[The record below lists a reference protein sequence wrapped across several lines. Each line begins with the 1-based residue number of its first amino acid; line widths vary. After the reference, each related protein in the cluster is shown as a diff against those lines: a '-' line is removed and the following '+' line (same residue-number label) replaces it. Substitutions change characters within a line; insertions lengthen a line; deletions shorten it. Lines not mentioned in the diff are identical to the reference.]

1 MNAEQTT
8 GRVWNRRRTE
18 KQRRLAEANMPGK
31 VIPTDQLVSVLEN
44 LLAPGDRVVLEGN
57 NQKQADFLSRMLAEV
72 NPQKIHDLHMIMP
85 SVGRSEHLD
94 LFEKGIARKLDFSFS
109 GTQSLRI
116 SQLLEDGLLEIG
128 AIHTYIE
135 LYSRL
140 YVDLSPNVALIAGY
154 KADRKG
160 NLYTGPSTEDTPAL
174 MERSARS
181 LQPTF
186 HALAEQ
192 SWRRPADIA
201 LRETVGRLG
210 REGEAQMML
219 ATGGVNT
226 HRGAIWALGL
236 LVSAVAMLGGEG
248 QSQAIADAAAALAR
262 LPDGFA
268 PKSFSKGLRASRRWQ
283 VPGAREEAQC
293 GFPHITRLALP
304 QLQHSRARGASEP
317 QAQLD
322 ALMAIMT
329 SLSDTC
335 VLSRAGMAG
344 LQAMQQGACE
354 VLAAGGCAS
363 FAGRAA
369 LARLDAIMLALNAS
383 PGGAADLLAATLFL
397 DRVAG

>member
-1 MNAEQTT
+1 MKN
-8 GRVWNRRRTE
+8 
-18 KQRRLAEANMPGK
+18 
-31 VIPTDQLVSVLEN
+31 
-44 LLAPGDRVVLEGN
+44 
-57 NQKQADFLSRMLAEV
+57 
-72 NPQKIHDLHMIMP
+72 
-85 SVGRSEHLD
+85 
-94 LFEKGIARKLDFSFS
+94 
-109 GTQSLRI
+109 
-116 SQLLEDGLLEIG
+116 
-128 AIHTYIE
+128 
-135 LYSRL
+135 
-140 YVDLSPNVALIAGY
+140 LSPLHAESRVSWLAHTASACLIDEARLSPKPGLV
-154 KADRKG
+154 DSRG
-160 NLYTGPSTEDTPAL
+160 NGAHQDLNLAL

-344 LQAMQQGACE
+344 LQAMHQGACE

-363 FAGRAA
+363 F
-369 LARLDAIMLALNAS
+369 
-383 PGGAADLLAATLFL
+383 
-397 DRVAG
+397 